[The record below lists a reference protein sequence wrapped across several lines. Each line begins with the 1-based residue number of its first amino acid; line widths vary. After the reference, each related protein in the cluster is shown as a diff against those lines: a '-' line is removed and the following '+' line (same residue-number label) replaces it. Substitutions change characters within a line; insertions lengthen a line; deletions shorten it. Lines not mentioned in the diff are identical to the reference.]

1 MLMLKLYPFI
11 QEIINCETTIE
22 KMEVFNRW
30 NLSECR
36 VFLFDEEKSNFGN
49 IGKSISYGKFNLIGL
64 GDYQKIWVIDKN
76 TVNAKDNFLP
86 VVRIINY
93 DLNIFT
99 YIDGL
104 YIGKDVPDKKNL
116 IRFLHEIKLLRLT
129 NNISTALMERYT
141 TPINSKL
148 LARMIKSYVYFDSI
162 NFEVFQ
168 SNMPQTLKPDKYF
181 WMKEIWEDAEAYLR
195 NAEAIQQYEAV
206 CCYIL
211 KAFIL
216 KNTNNLSIKAKVAE
230 FKRYCFEDLCVFLE
244 LEMFLLILFLK
255 NDSSVQK
262 IFKKLQLGAKEL
274 IDKIHNT
281 AWDIFHIRLL
291 EQSTLFNCIEN
302 PDVIYLH
309 YFATA
314 DSGLAEV
321 LRANPIKMMVY
332 YNEKIISIR
341 RYNAPDFFTQGE
353 LDYYTTEEKVRLR
366 AEKVQNIDFCSIKR
380 GLSSELDNLLLN
392 FNNSVP

>member
-1 MLMLKLYPFI
+1 MDKIYPFI
-11 QEIINCETTIE
+11 QELVKCETTIQ

-30 NLSECR
+30 NLHECR

-49 IGKSISYGKFNLIGL
+49 IGKSFSYGKFNLIGL

-76 TVNAKDNFLP
+76 TVNAKDNYLP

-99 YIDGL
+99 YIHDL
-104 YIGKDVPDKKNL
+104 YRGRNVPDKENL
-116 IRFLHEIKLLRLT
+116 IRFLHEIKSLHLT

-141 TPINSKL
+141 TPINREL
-148 LARMIKSYVYFDSI
+148 LAKMIESYVYFDSI

-168 SNMPQTLKPDKYF
+168 SNVPQTLKPDKYI
-181 WMKEIWEDAEAYLR
+181 WMKEIWEDAEYYLS
-195 NAEAIQQYEAV
+195 NDEVIQHYEAV

-216 KNTNNLSIKAKVAE
+216 KNTKNISTKARVAE
-230 FKRYCFEDLCVFLE
+230 FKRYCIEDLCVFLE
-244 LEMFLLILFLK
+244 LEMALLILFLK
-255 NDSSVQK
+255 NDSAVQE
-262 IFKKLQLGAKEL
+262 IFKKLQLKADKL

-291 EQSTLFNCIEN
+291 EQSTLLDCIEN

-314 DSGLAEV
+314 DSGLSEV
-321 LRANPIKMMVY
+321 LRANPIKMLVY
-332 YNEKIISIR
+332 YNEKVIPIR
-341 RYNAPDFFTQGE
+341 RYDANDFFTQDE
-353 LDYYTTEEKVRLR
+353 LDSYTTEEKIRLR
-366 AEKVQNIDFCSIKR
+366 AEKVQGIDFCSIKQR
-380 GLSSELDNLLLN
+380 LSSELGDLLTK
-392 FNNSVP
+392 

>member
-1 MLMLKLYPFI
+1 MLEIYPFI
-11 QEIINCETTIE
+11 QELVKCETTIQ

-30 NLSECR
+30 NFHECR

-49 IGKSISYGKFNLIGL
+49 IGKSFSYGKFNLIGL

-86 VVRIINY
+86 VARIVNY

-99 YIDGL
+99 YIHDL
-104 YIGKDVPDKKNL
+104 YRGRNILDKENL
-116 IRFLHEIKLLRLT
+116 IRFLHEIKSLRLT

-141 TPINSKL
+141 TPINREL
-148 LARMIKSYVYFDSI
+148 LAKMIESYVYFDSI

-168 SNMPQTLKPDKYF
+168 SNVPQTLKPDKYI
-181 WMKEIWEDAEAYLR
+181 WMKEIWEDAEYYLS
-195 NAEAIQQYEAV
+195 NDEVIQHYEAV

-216 KNTNNLSIKAKVAE
+216 KNTKNLSTKAKVAE
-230 FKRYCFEDLCVFLE
+230 FKRYCIEDLCVFLE
-244 LEMFLLILFLK
+244 LEMTLLILFLK
-255 NDSSVQK
+255 NDSAVQE
-262 IFKKLQLGAKEL
+262 IFKKLQLKADKL

-291 EQSTLFNCIEN
+291 EQSTLLNCIEN

-321 LRANPIKMMVY
+321 LRANPIKMLVY
-332 YNEKIISIR
+332 YNKIIIPIR
-341 RYNAPDFFTQGE
+341 RYDAKDFFTQDE
-353 LDYYTTEEKVRLR
+353 LDSYTTEEKIRLR
-366 AEKVQNIDFCSIKR
+366 AEKVQGIDFCSIKQR
-380 GLSSELDNLLLN
+380 LSSELGDLLTK
-392 FNNSVP
+392 

>member
-1 MLMLKLYPFI
+1 MLEIYPFI
-11 QEIINCETTIE
+11 QELVKCETTIQ

-30 NLSECR
+30 NFHECR

-49 IGKSISYGKFNLIGL
+49 IGKSFSYGKFNLIGL

-86 VVRIINY
+86 VARIVNY

-99 YIDGL
+99 YIHDL
-104 YIGKDVPDKKNL
+104 YRGRNILDKENL
-116 IRFLHEIKLLRLT
+116 IRFLHEIKSLRLT

-141 TPINSKL
+141 TPINREL
-148 LARMIKSYVYFDSI
+148 LAKMIESYVYFDSI

-168 SNMPQTLKPDKYF
+168 SNVPQTLKPDKYI
-181 WMKEIWEDAEAYLR
+181 WMKEIWEDAEYYLS
-195 NAEAIQQYEAV
+195 NDEVIQHYEAV

-216 KNTNNLSIKAKVAE
+216 KNTKNLSTKAKVAE
-230 FKRYCFEDLCVFLE
+230 FKRYCIEDLCVFLE
-244 LEMFLLILFLK
+244 LEMTLLILFLK
-255 NDSSVQK
+255 NDSAVQE
-262 IFKKLQLGAKEL
+262 IFKKLQLKADKL

-291 EQSTLFNCIEN
+291 EQSTLLNCIEN

-321 LRANPIKMMVY
+321 LRANPIKMLVY
-332 YNEKIISIR
+332 YNEKVIPIR
-341 RYNAPDFFTQGE
+341 RYDAKDFFTQDE
-353 LDYYTTEEKVRLR
+353 LDSYTTEEKIRLR
-366 AEKVQNIDFCSIKR
+366 AEKVQGIDFCSIKQ
-380 GLSSELDNLLLN
+380 GLVSELGDFLTK
-392 FNNSVP
+392 

>member
-1 MLMLKLYPFI
+1 MLEIYPFI
-11 QEIINCETTIE
+11 QELVKCETTIQ

-30 NLSECR
+30 NLHKCR

-49 IGKSISYGKFNLIGL
+49 IGKSFSYGKFNLIGL

-86 VVRIINY
+86 VARIVNY

-99 YIDGL
+99 YIHDL
-104 YIGKDVPDKKNL
+104 YRGRNILDKENL
-116 IRFLHEIKLLRLT
+116 IRFLHEIKSLRLT

-141 TPINSKL
+141 TPINREL
-148 LARMIKSYVYFDSI
+148 LARMIESYVYFDSL

-168 SNMPQTLKPDKYF
+168 SNMPQLLKPDKYI
-181 WMKEIWEDAEAYLR
+181 WMKEIWEDAEYYLS
-195 NAEAIQQYEAV
+195 NDEVIQHYEAV

-216 KNTNNLSIKAKVAE
+216 KNTKNLSTKAKVAE
-230 FKRYCFEDLCVFLE
+230 FKRYCIEDLCVFLE
-244 LEMFLLILFLK
+244 LEMTLLILFLK
-255 NDSSVQK
+255 NDSAVQE
-262 IFKKLQLGAKEL
+262 IFKKLQLKADKL

-291 EQSTLFNCIEN
+291 EQSTLLNCIEN

-321 LRANPIKMMVY
+321 LRANPIKMLVY
-332 YNEKIISIR
+332 YNKIIIPIR
-341 RYNAPDFFTQGE
+341 RYDAKDFFTQDE
-353 LDYYTTEEKVRLR
+353 LDSYTTEEKIRLR
-366 AEKVQNIDFCSIKR
+366 AEKVQGLDFCSIKQR
-380 GLSSELDNLLLN
+380 LSSELGNLLTK
-392 FNNSVP
+392 

>member
-1 MLMLKLYPFI
+1 MLEIYPFI
-11 QEIINCETTIE
+11 QELVKCETTIQ

-30 NLSECR
+30 NLHKCR

-49 IGKSISYGKFNLIGL
+49 IGKSFSYGKFNLIGL

-86 VVRIINY
+86 VARIVNY

-99 YIDGL
+99 YIHDL
-104 YIGKDVPDKKNL
+104 YRGRNILDKENL
-116 IRFLHEIKLLRLT
+116 IRFLHEIKSLRLT

-141 TPINSKL
+141 TPINREL
-148 LARMIKSYVYFDSI
+148 LAKMIESYVYFDSI

-168 SNMPQTLKPDKYF
+168 SNAPQTLKPDKYI
-181 WMKEIWEDAEAYLR
+181 WMKEIWEDVEYYLS
-195 NAEAIQQYEAV
+195 NDEVIQHYEAV

-216 KNTNNLSIKAKVAE
+216 KNTKNLSTKAKVAE
-230 FKRYCFEDLCVFLE
+230 FKRYCIEDLCVFLE
-244 LEMFLLILFLK
+244 LEMTLLILFLK
-255 NDSSVQK
+255 NDSAVQE
-262 IFKKLQLGAKEL
+262 IFKKLQLKADKL

-291 EQSTLFNCIEN
+291 EQSTLLNCIEN

-321 LRANPIKMMVY
+321 LRANPIKMLVY
-332 YNEKIISIR
+332 YNKIIIPIR
-341 RYNAPDFFTQGE
+341 RYDAKDFFTQDE
-353 LDYYTTEEKVRLR
+353 LDSYTTEEKIRLR
-366 AEKVQNIDFCSIKR
+366 AEKVQGLDFCSIKQR
-380 GLSSELDNLLLN
+380 LSSELGNLLTK
-392 FNNSVP
+392 

>member
-1 MLMLKLYPFI
+1 MLEIYPFI
-11 QEIINCETTIE
+11 QELINCETTIQ

-30 NLSECR
+30 NLHECR

-49 IGKSISYGKFNLIGL
+49 IGKSFSYGKFNLIGL

-86 VVRIINY
+86 VARIVNY

-99 YIDGL
+99 YIHDL
-104 YIGKDVPDKKNL
+104 YRGRNIPDKENL
-116 IRFLHEIKLLRLT
+116 IRFLHEIKSLRLT

-141 TPINSKL
+141 TPINREL
-148 LARMIKSYVYFDSI
+148 LAKMIESYVYFDSI

-168 SNMPQTLKPDKYF
+168 SNAPQTLKPDKYI
-181 WMKEIWEDAEAYLR
+181 WMKEIWEDAEYYLS
-195 NAEAIQQYEAV
+195 NDEVIQHYEAV

-216 KNTNNLSIKAKVAE
+216 KNTKNISTKARVAE
-230 FKRYCFEDLCVFLE
+230 FKRYCIEDLCVFLE
-244 LEMFLLILFLK
+244 LEMTLLILFLK
-255 NDSSVQK
+255 NDSAVQE
-262 IFKKLQLGAKEL
+262 IFKKLQLKADKL

-291 EQSTLFNCIEN
+291 EQSTLLDCIEN

-321 LRANPIKMMVY
+321 LRANPIKMLVY
-332 YNEKIISIR
+332 YNEKVIPIR
-341 RYNAPDFFTQGE
+341 RYDAKDFFTQDE
-353 LDYYTTEEKVRLR
+353 LDSYTTEEKIRLR
-366 AEKVQNIDFCSIKR
+366 AEKVQGIDFCSIKQR
-380 GLSSELDNLLLN
+380 LSSELGDLLIN
-392 FNNSVP
+392 

>member
-1 MLMLKLYPFI
+1 MNILKMYPFI
-11 QEIINCETTIE
+11 QEIINCETTLQ

-30 NLSECR
+30 NLPKCR
-36 VFLFDEEKSNFGN
+36 ILLFDEEKSNFGN
-49 IGKSISYGKFNLIGL
+49 IAKSISYGKFNLIGL

-76 TVNAKDNFLP
+76 TVNAKDNVLP
-86 VVRIINY
+86 VLRIINY

-99 YIDGL
+99 YIHDL
-104 YIGKDVPDKKNL
+104 YRGRSVPDKENL
-116 IRFLHEIKLLRLT
+116 IRFLHEIKSLGLT

-141 TPINSKL
+141 TPINREL
-148 LARMIKSYVYFDSI
+148 LARMIESYVYFDSI

-168 SNMPQTLKPDKYF
+168 SNMSQTLKPDKYI
-181 WMKEIWEDAEAYLR
+181 WMKEIWE
-195 NAEAIQQYEAV
+195 NAETYLNNDEVLQHYEAL

-216 KNTNNLSIKAKVAE
+216 KNTKNLSTEAKVAE

-244 LEMFLLILFLK
+244 LEMPLLILFLK
-255 NDSSVQK
+255 NDSSVQE
-262 IFKKLQLGAKEL
+262 IFKKLQLGANKL

-291 EQSTLFNCIEN
+291 EQSTLLNYIEN

-314 DSGLAEV
+314 DSGVVEV
-321 LRANPIKMMVY
+321 LRANPIKMLVY
-332 YNEKIISIR
+332 YNENLIPIR
-341 RYNAPDFFTQGE
+341 RYDALDFFTQDE
-353 LDYYTTEEKVRLR
+353 IDFYTTVEKTTLR
-366 AEKVQNIDFCSIKR
+366 ETKVQSIDFCSIKQE
-380 GLSSELDNLLLN
+380 LVSELGDFLTK
-392 FNNSVP
+392 

>member
-1 MLMLKLYPFI
+1 MLELYPFI
-11 QEIINCETTIE
+11 QEIINCETTIQ
-22 KMEVFNRW
+22 KMQVFNRW
-30 NLSECR
+30 NLNECR

-76 TVNAKDNFLP
+76 TVNAKYNFLP
-86 VVRIINY
+86 VARIINY

-99 YIDGL
+99 YIHDL
-104 YIGKDVPDKKNL
+104 YRGRNVPDKENL
-116 IRFLHEIKLLRLT
+116 IRFLHEIKSLHLT

-141 TPINSKL
+141 TPINREL
-148 LARMIKSYVYFDSI
+148 LAKMIESYVYFDSI

-168 SNMPQTLKPDKYF
+168 SNVPQTLKPDKYI
-181 WMKEIWEDAEAYLR
+181 WMKEIWEDAEYYLS
-195 NAEAIQQYEAV
+195 NDEVIQHYEAV

-216 KNTNNLSIKAKVAE
+216 KNTKNLSTKAKVAE
-230 FKRYCFEDLCVFLE
+230 FKRYCIEDLCVFLE
-244 LEMFLLILFLK
+244 LEMTLLILFLK
-255 NDSSVQK
+255 NDSAVQE
-262 IFKKLQLGAKEL
+262 IFKKLQLKADKL

-291 EQSTLFNCIEN
+291 EQSTLLNCIEN

-321 LRANPIKMMVY
+321 LRANPIKMLVY
-332 YNEKIISIR
+332 YNKIIIPIR
-341 RYNAPDFFTQGE
+341 RYDAKDFFTQDE
-353 LDYYTTEEKVRLR
+353 LDSYTTEEKIRLR
-366 AEKVQNIDFCSIKR
+366 AEKVQGLDFCSIKQR
-380 GLSSELDNLLLN
+380 LSSELGNLLTK
-392 FNNSVP
+392 

>member
-1 MLMLKLYPFI
+1 MLELYPFI
-11 QEIINCETTIE
+11 QEIINCETTIQ

-30 NLSECR
+30 GLNECR

-64 GDYQKIWVIDKN
+64 GDYQRIWVIDKN
-76 TVNAKDNFLP
+76 TVNAKVNYLN
-86 VVRIINY
+86 VVRIVNY
-93 DLNIFT
+93 DLNMFT
-99 YIDGL
+99 YIHDL
-104 YIGKDVPDKKNL
+104 YRGRNVPDKENL
-116 IRFLHEIKLLRLT
+116 IRFLHEIKSLHLT

-141 TPINSKL
+141 TPINRQL
-148 LARMIKSYVYFDSI
+148 LARMIESYVYFDSL

-168 SNMPQTLKPDKYF
+168 SNMHQILKPDKYI
-181 WMKEIWEDAEAYLR
+181 WMKEIWEVAEAYLS
-195 NAEAIQQYEAV
+195 NDEAIQQYEML

-216 KNTNNLSIKAKVAE
+216 KNTKDLSTEDKVAE

-244 LEMFLLILFLK
+244 LEMPLLILFLK
-255 NDSSVQK
+255 NDSSVQE

-291 EQSTLFNCIEN
+291 EQSTLWDYINN

-321 LRANPIKMMVY
+321 LRANPIKILVY
-332 YNEKIISIR
+332 YNEKIMPIR
-341 RYNAPDFFTQGE
+341 RYDVRDFFTQDE
-353 LDYYTTEEKVRLR
+353 LDSYMNEGKVRLR
-366 AEKVQNIDFCSIKR
+366 VEKVQSLDFCSIKQR
-380 GLSSELDNLLLN
+380 LNDELGDLLTK
-392 FNNSVP
+392 

>member
-1 MLMLKLYPFI
+1 MLELYPFI
-11 QEIINCETTIE
+11 QEIINCETIIQ

-30 NLSECR
+30 NLNECR

-49 IGKSISYGKFNLIGL
+49 IGKSISHGKFNMIGL
-64 GDYQKIWVIDKN
+64 GDYQRTWVIDKN
-76 TVNAKDNFLP
+76 TMNAKNNLLP
-86 VVRIINY
+86 VARIINY

-99 YIDGL
+99 YIHDL
-104 YIGKDVPDKKNL
+104 YRGRNVPDKENL
-116 IRFLHEIKLLRLT
+116 IRFLYEIKSLSLT
-129 NNISTALMERYT
+129 NDISTALMERYT
-141 TPINSKL
+141 SSINREL
-148 LARMIKSYVYFDSI
+148 LARMIESYVYFDSI

-168 SNMPQTLKPDKYF
+168 SNVPQTLKASEYN
-181 WMKEIWEDAEAYLR
+181 WMKEIWEDAEAYLS
-195 NAEAIQQYEAV
+195 NDEVIQQYEAV

-216 KNTNNLSIKAKVAE
+216 KNTKNLSTEAKIAE

-244 LEMFLLILFLK
+244 LEMTLLILFLK
-255 NDSSVQK
+255 NDSSVQE

-291 EQSTLFNCIEN
+291 EKSTLFNCIEN
-302 PDVIYLH
+302 PDVVYLH

-321 LRANPIKMMVY
+321 LRANPIKMLVY
-332 YNEKIISIR
+332 YNERIISIR
-341 RYNAPDFFTQGE
+341 RYGRQDFLTEDE
-353 LDYYTTEEKVRLR
+353 LNSYITEETVRLR
-366 AEKVQNIDFCSIKR
+366 AEKVKSIDFCSIKQR
-380 GLSSELDNLLLN
+380 LSSELGDLLTK
-392 FNNSVP
+392 

>member
-1 MLMLKLYPFI
+1 MLEIYPFI
-11 QEIINCETTIE
+11 QELVKCETTIQ

-30 NLSECR
+30 NLHKCR

-49 IGKSISYGKFNLIGL
+49 IGKSFSYGKFNLIGL

-86 VVRIINY
+86 VARIVNY

-99 YIDGL
+99 YIHDL
-104 YIGKDVPDKKNL
+104 YRGRNILDKENL
-116 IRFLHEIKLLRLT
+116 IRFLHEIKSLRLT

-141 TPINSKL
+141 TPINREL
-148 LARMIKSYVYFDSI
+148 LAKMIESYVYFDSI

-168 SNMPQTLKPDKYF
+168 SNVPQTLKPDKYI
-181 WMKEIWEDAEAYLR
+181 WMKEIWEDAEYYLS
-195 NAEAIQQYEAV
+195 NDEVIQHYEAV

-216 KNTNNLSIKAKVAE
+216 KNTKNLSTKAKVAE
-230 FKRYCFEDLCVFLE
+230 FKRYCIEDLCVFLE
-244 LEMFLLILFLK
+244 LEMTLLILFLK
-255 NDSSVQK
+255 NDSAVQE
-262 IFKKLQLGAKEL
+262 IFKKLQLKADKL

-291 EQSTLFNCIEN
+291 EQSTLLNCIEN

-321 LRANPIKMMVY
+321 LRANPIKMLVY
-332 YNEKIISIR
+332 YNKIIIPIR
-341 RYNAPDFFTQGE
+341 RYDAKDFFTQDE
-353 LDYYTTEEKVRLR
+353 LDSYTTEEKIRLR
-366 AEKVQNIDFCSIKR
+366 AEKVQGLDFCSIKQR
-380 GLSSELDNLLLN
+380 LSSELGNLLTK
-392 FNNSVP
+392 

>member
-1 MLMLKLYPFI
+1 MLEIYPFI
-11 QEIINCETTIE
+11 QELVKCETTIQ

-30 NLSECR
+30 NLHKCR

-49 IGKSISYGKFNLIGL
+49 IGKSFSYGKFNLIGL

-86 VVRIINY
+86 VARIVNY

-99 YIDGL
+99 YIHDL
-104 YIGKDVPDKKNL
+104 YRGRNILDKENL
-116 IRFLHEIKLLRLT
+116 IRFLHEIKSLRLT

-141 TPINSKL
+141 TPINREL
-148 LARMIKSYVYFDSI
+148 LAKMIESYVYFDSI

-168 SNMPQTLKPDKYF
+168 SNVPQTLKPDKYI
-181 WMKEIWEDAEAYLR
+181 WMKEIWEDAEYYLS
-195 NAEAIQQYEAV
+195 NDEVIQHYEAV

-216 KNTNNLSIKAKVAE
+216 KNTKNLSTKAKVAE
-230 FKRYCFEDLCVFLE
+230 FKRYCIEDLCVFLE
-244 LEMFLLILFLK
+244 LEMTLLILFLK
-255 NDSSVQK
+255 NDSAVQE
-262 IFKKLQLGAKEL
+262 IFKKLQLKADKL

-291 EQSTLFNCIEN
+291 EQSTLLNCIEN

-321 LRANPIKMMVY
+321 LRANPIKMLVY
-332 YNEKIISIR
+332 YNKIIIPIR
-341 RYNAPDFFTQGE
+341 RYDAKDFFTQDE
-353 LDYYTTEEKVRLR
+353 LDSYTTEEKIRLR
-366 AEKVQNIDFCSIKR
+366 AEKVQGIDFCSIKQR
-380 GLSSELDNLLLN
+380 LSSELGDLLTK
-392 FNNSVP
+392 

>member
-1 MLMLKLYPFI
+1 MLEIYPFI
-11 QEIINCETTIE
+11 QELVKCETTIQ

-30 NLSECR
+30 NLHKCR

-49 IGKSISYGKFNLIGL
+49 IGKSFSYGKFNLIGL

-86 VVRIINY
+86 VARIVNY

-99 YIDGL
+99 YIHDL
-104 YIGKDVPDKKNL
+104 YRGRNILDKENL
-116 IRFLHEIKLLRLT
+116 IRFLHEIKSLRLT

-141 TPINSKL
+141 SSINREL
-148 LARMIKSYVYFDSI
+148 LARMIESYVYFDSI

-168 SNMPQTLKPDKYF
+168 SNVPQTLKASEYN
-181 WMKEIWEDAEAYLR
+181 WMKEIWEDAEAYLS
-195 NAEAIQQYEAV
+195 NDEVIQQYEAV

-216 KNTNNLSIKAKVAE
+216 KNTKNLSTEAKIAE

-244 LEMFLLILFLK
+244 LEMTLLILFLK
-255 NDSSVQK
+255 NDSSVQE

-291 EQSTLFNCIEN
+291 EQSTLLNCIEN

-321 LRANPIKMMVY
+321 LRANPIKMLVY
-332 YNEKIISIR
+332 YNERIISIR
-341 RYNAPDFFTQGE
+341 RYGRQDFLTEDE
-353 LDYYTTEEKVRLR
+353 LNSYITEETVRLR
-366 AEKVQNIDFCSIKR
+366 AEKVKSIDFCSIKQR
-380 GLSSELDNLLLN
+380 LSSELGDLLTK
-392 FNNSVP
+392 

>member
-1 MLMLKLYPFI
+1 MLEIYPFI
-11 QEIINCETTIE
+11 QELVKCETTIQ

-30 NLSECR
+30 NLHKCR

-49 IGKSISYGKFNLIGL
+49 IGKSFSYGKFNLIGL

-86 VVRIINY
+86 VARIVNY

-99 YIDGL
+99 YIHDL
-104 YIGKDVPDKKNL
+104 YRGRNILDKENL
-116 IRFLHEIKLLRLT
+116 IRFLHEIKSLRLT

-141 TPINSKL
+141 TPINREL
-148 LARMIKSYVYFDSI
+148 LAKMIESYVYFDSI
-162 NFEVFQ
+162 NFELFQ
-168 SNMPQTLKPDKYF
+168 SNVPQTLKPDKYI
-181 WMKEIWEDAEAYLR
+181 WMKEIWEDAEYYLS
-195 NAEAIQQYEAV
+195 NDEVIQHYEAV

-216 KNTNNLSIKAKVAE
+216 KNTKNLSTKAKVAE
-230 FKRYCFEDLCVFLE
+230 FKRYCIEDLCVFLE
-244 LEMFLLILFLK
+244 LEMTLLILFLK
-255 NDSSVQK
+255 NDSAVQE
-262 IFKKLQLGAKEL
+262 IFKKLQLKADKL

-291 EQSTLFNCIEN
+291 EQSTLLNCIEN

-321 LRANPIKMMVY
+321 LRANPIKMLVY
-332 YNEKIISIR
+332 YNKIIIPIR
-341 RYNAPDFFTQGE
+341 RYDAKDFFTQDE
-353 LDYYTTEEKVRLR
+353 LDSYTTEEKIRLR
-366 AEKVQNIDFCSIKR
+366 AEKVQGLDFCSIKQR
-380 GLSSELDNLLLN
+380 LSSELGNLLTK
-392 FNNSVP
+392 

>member
-1 MLMLKLYPFI
+1 MFELYPFI
-11 QEIINCETTIE
+11 KEIINCETIMQ

-30 NLSECR
+30 SLSECR

-64 GDYQKIWVIDKN
+64 GDYQKTWVIDKN
-76 TVNAKDNFLP
+76 TMNAKNNFLP
-86 VVRIINY
+86 VARIINY

-99 YIDGL
+99 YIHDL
-104 YIGKDVPDKKNL
+104 YRGRNVPDKENL
-116 IRFLHEIKLLRLT
+116 IRFLYEIKSLSLT

-141 TPINSKL
+141 SSINREL
-148 LARMIKSYVYFDSI
+148 LARMIESYVYFDSI

-168 SNMPQTLKPDKYF
+168 SNVPQTLKASEYN
-181 WMKEIWEDAEAYLR
+181 WMKEIWEDAEAYLS
-195 NAEAIQQYEAV
+195 NDEVIQQYEAV

-216 KNTNNLSIKAKVAE
+216 KNTKNLSTDAKIAE

-244 LEMFLLILFLK
+244 LEMTLLILFLK
-255 NDSSVQK
+255 NDSSVQE

-291 EQSTLFNCIEN
+291 EKSTLFNCIEN
-302 PDVIYLH
+302 PDVVYLH

-314 DSGLAEV
+314 DSGVVEV
-321 LRANPIKMMVY
+321 LRANPIKMLIY
-332 YNEKIISIR
+332 YNERIISIR
-341 RYNAPDFFTQGE
+341 RYNLLDFFTQDE
-353 LDYYTTEEKVRLR
+353 IDSYNTEEKVRLR
-366 AEKVQNIDFCSIKR
+366 TEKVQSIDFCSIKQR
-380 GLSSELDNLLLN
+380 LSSELGDLLTK
-392 FNNSVP
+392 

>member
-1 MLMLKLYPFI
+1 MLEIYPFI
-11 QEIINCETTIE
+11 QELVKCETTIQ

-30 NLSECR
+30 NLHKCR

-49 IGKSISYGKFNLIGL
+49 IGKSFSYGKFNLIGL

-86 VVRIINY
+86 VARIVNY

-99 YIDGL
+99 YIHDL
-104 YIGKDVPDKKNL
+104 YRGRNILDKENL
-116 IRFLHEIKLLRLT
+116 IRFLHEIKSLRLT

-141 TPINSKL
+141 TPINREL
-148 LARMIKSYVYFDSI
+148 LAKMIESYVYFDSI

-168 SNMPQTLKPDKYF
+168 SNVTQTLKPDKYI
-181 WMKEIWEDAEAYLR
+181 WMKEIWEDAEYYLS
-195 NAEAIQQYEAV
+195 NDEVIQHYEAV

-216 KNTNNLSIKAKVAE
+216 KNTKNLSTKAKVAE
-230 FKRYCFEDLCVFLE
+230 FKRYCIEDLCVFLE
-244 LEMFLLILFLK
+244 LEMTLLILFLK
-255 NDSSVQK
+255 NDSAVQE
-262 IFKKLQLGAKEL
+262 IFKKLQLKADKL

-291 EQSTLFNCIEN
+291 EQSTLLNCIEK

-321 LRANPIKMMVY
+321 LRANPIKMLVY
-332 YNEKIISIR
+332 YNKIIIPIR
-341 RYNAPDFFTQGE
+341 RYDAKDFFTQDE
-353 LDYYTTEEKVRLR
+353 LDSYTTEEKIRLR
-366 AEKVQNIDFCSIKR
+366 AEKVQGLDFCSIKQR
-380 GLSSELDNLLLN
+380 LSSELGNLLTK
-392 FNNSVP
+392 

>member
-1 MLMLKLYPFI
+1 MLEIYPFI
-11 QEIINCETTIE
+11 QELVKCETTIQ

-30 NLSECR
+30 NLHKCR

-49 IGKSISYGKFNLIGL
+49 IGKSFSYGKFNLIGL

-86 VVRIINY
+86 VARIVNY

-99 YIDGL
+99 YIHDL
-104 YIGKDVPDKKNL
+104 YRGRNILDKENL
-116 IRFLHEIKLLRLT
+116 IRFLHEIKSLRLT

-141 TPINSKL
+141 TPINREL
-148 LARMIKSYVYFDSI
+148 LAKMIESYVYFDSI

-168 SNMPQTLKPDKYF
+168 SNVPQTLKPDKYI
-181 WMKEIWEDAEAYLR
+181 WMKEIWEDAEYYLS
-195 NAEAIQQYEAV
+195 NDEVIQHYEAV

-216 KNTNNLSIKAKVAE
+216 KNTKNLSTKAKVAE
-230 FKRYCFEDLCVFLE
+230 FKRYCIEDLCVFLE
-244 LEMFLLILFLK
+244 LEMTLLILFLK
-255 NDSSVQK
+255 NDSAVQE
-262 IFKKLQLGAKEL
+262 IFKKLQLKADKL

-291 EQSTLFNCIEN
+291 EQSTLLNCIEN

-321 LRANPIKMMVY
+321 LRANPIKMLVY
-332 YNEKIISIR
+332 YNKIIIPIR
-341 RYNAPDFFTQGE
+341 RYDAKDFFTQDE
-353 LDYYTTEEKVRLR
+353 LDSYTTEEKIRLR
-366 AEKVQNIDFCSIKR
+366 VEKVQGLDFCSIKQR
-380 GLSSELDNLLLN
+380 LSSELGNLLTK
-392 FNNSVP
+392 

>member
-1 MLMLKLYPFI
+1 MLELYPFI
-11 QEIINCETTIE
+11 QEIINCETTIQ

-30 NLSECR
+30 NLHESR
-36 VFLFDEEKSNFGN
+36 VLLFDEEKSNFGN
-49 IGKSISYGKFNLIGL
+49 IGKSFRYGKFNLIGL

-86 VVRIINY
+86 VARIINY

-99 YIDGL
+99 YIHDL
-104 YIGKDVPDKKNL
+104 YRGRNVPDKENL
-116 IRFLHEIKLLRLT
+116 IRFLHEIKSLRLT

-141 TPINSKL
+141 TPINREL
-148 LARMIKSYVYFDSI
+148 LARMIESYVYFDSL

-168 SNMPQTLKPDKYF
+168 SNMPQLLKPDKYI
-181 WMKEIWEDAEAYLR
+181 WMKEIWEVAEAYLS
-195 NAEAIQQYEAV
+195 NDEAIQQYEMV

-216 KNTNNLSIKAKVAE
+216 KNTQNLSTKAKVAE
-230 FKRYCFEDLCVFLE
+230 FKRYCIEDLCVFLE
-244 LEMFLLILFLK
+244 LEMTLLILFLK
-255 NDSSVQK
+255 NDSAVQE
-262 IFKKLQLGAKEL
+262 IFKKLQLKADKL

-291 EQSTLFNCIEN
+291 EQSTLLNCIEN

-314 DSGLAEV
+314 DSGAAEV
-321 LRANPIKMMVY
+321 LRANPIKMLVC
-332 YNEKIISIR
+332 YNGNLIPIR
-341 RYNAPDFFTQGE
+341 RYDALDFFTQDEIGF
-353 LDYYTTEEKVRLR
+353 YTTEEKITLR
-366 AEKVQNIDFCSIKR
+366 ETKVQSINFCYIKQ
-380 GLSSELDNLLLN
+380 GLISELGDFLTK
-392 FNNSVP
+392 

>member
-1 MLMLKLYPFI
+1 MNILKMYPFI
-11 QEIINCETTIE
+11 QEIINCETTLQ

-30 NLSECR
+30 NLPKCR
-36 VFLFDEEKSNFGN
+36 ILLFDEEKSNFGN
-49 IGKSISYGKFNLIGL
+49 IAKSISYGKFNLIGL

-76 TVNAKDNFLP
+76 TVNDKDNFLP
-86 VVRIINY
+86 VARIINY

-99 YIDGL
+99 YIHDL
-104 YIGKDVPDKKNL
+104 YRGRSVPDKENL
-116 IRFLHEIKLLRLT
+116 IRFLHEIKSLGLT

-141 TPINSKL
+141 TPINREL
-148 LARMIKSYVYFDSI
+148 LARMIESYVYFDSI

-168 SNMPQTLKPDKYF
+168 SNAPQTLKPDKYI
-181 WMKEIWEDAEAYLR
+181 WMKEIWEDAEYYLS
-195 NAEAIQQYEAV
+195 NDEVIQHYEAV

-216 KNTNNLSIKAKVAE
+216 KNTKNISTKARVAE
-230 FKRYCFEDLCVFLE
+230 FKRYCIEDLCVFLE
-244 LEMFLLILFLK
+244 LEMTLLILFLK
-255 NDSSVQK
+255 NDSAVQE
-262 IFKKLQLGAKEL
+262 IFKKLQLKADKL

-291 EQSTLFNCIEN
+291 EQSTLLDCIEN

-321 LRANPIKMMVY
+321 LRANPIKMLVY
-332 YNEKIISIR
+332 YNEKVIPIR
-341 RYNAPDFFTQGE
+341 RYDAKDFFTQDE
-353 LDYYTTEEKVRLR
+353 LDSYTTEEKIRLR
-366 AEKVQNIDFCSIKR
+366 AEKVQGIDFCSIKQR
-380 GLSSELDNLLLN
+380 LSSELGD
-392 FNNSVP
+392 

>member
-1 MLMLKLYPFI
+1 MLELYPFI
-11 QEIINCETTIE
+11 QEIINCETIIQ

-30 NLSECR
+30 NLNECR

-49 IGKSISYGKFNLIGL
+49 IGKSISHGKFNMIGL
-64 GDYQKIWVIDKN
+64 GDYQRTWVIDKN
-76 TVNAKDNFLP
+76 TMNAKNNLLP
-86 VVRIINY
+86 VARIINY

-99 YIDGL
+99 YIHDL
-104 YIGKDVPDKKNL
+104 YRGRNVPDKENL
-116 IRFLHEIKLLRLT
+116 IRFLYEIKSLSLT

-141 TPINSKL
+141 SSINREL
-148 LARMIKSYVYFDSI
+148 LARMIESYVYFDSI

-168 SNMPQTLKPDKYF
+168 SNVPQTLKASEYN
-181 WMKEIWEDAEAYLR
+181 WMKEIWEDAEAYLS
-195 NAEAIQQYEAV
+195 NDEVIQQYEAV

-216 KNTNNLSIKAKVAE
+216 KNTKNLSTEAKIAE

-244 LEMFLLILFLK
+244 LEMTLLILFLK
-255 NDSSVQK
+255 NDSSVQE

-291 EQSTLFNCIEN
+291 EKSTLFNCIEN
-302 PDVIYLH
+302 PDVVYLH

-321 LRANPIKMMVY
+321 LRANPIKMLVY
-332 YNEKIISIR
+332 YNERIISIR
-341 RYNAPDFFTQGE
+341 RYGRQDFLTEDE
-353 LDYYTTEEKVRLR
+353 LNSYITEETVRLR
-366 AEKVQNIDFCSIKR
+366 AEKVKSIDFCSIKQR
-380 GLSSELDNLLLN
+380 LSSELGDLLTK
-392 FNNSVP
+392 

>member
-1 MLMLKLYPFI
+1 MLELYPFI
-11 QEIINCETTIE
+11 QEIINCETTIQ
-22 KMEVFNRW
+22 KMQVFNRW
-30 NLSECR
+30 NLNECR

-49 IGKSISYGKFNLIGL
+49 IGKSFSYGKFNLIGL

-76 TVNAKDNFLP
+76 TVNAELNYLN
-86 VVRIINY
+86 VARIINY

-99 YIDGL
+99 YIHDL
-104 YIGKDVPDKKNL
+104 YRGRNVPDKENL
-116 IRFLHEIKLLRLT
+116 IRFLHEIKSLHLT

-141 TPINSKL
+141 TPINREL
-148 LARMIKSYVYFDSI
+148 LARMIESYVYFDI
-162 NFEVFQ
+162 LNFEVFQ
-168 SNMPQTLKPDKYF
+168 SNMPQLLKPDKYI
-181 WMKEIWEDAEAYLR
+181 WMKEIWEVAEAYLS
-195 NAEAIQQYEAV
+195 NDEAIQQYEMV

-216 KNTNNLSIKAKVAE
+216 KNAKDLSTEAKVAE

-244 LEMFLLILFLK
+244 LEMSLLILFLK
-255 NDSSVQK
+255 NDSSVQE

-291 EQSTLFNCIEN
+291 EQSTLCDYIKN

-321 LRANPIKMMVY
+321 LRANPIKMLVY
-332 YNEKIISIR
+332 YNEKIMPIR
-341 RYNAPDFFTQGE
+341 RYDVRDFLTQDE
-353 LDYYTTEEKVRLR
+353 LDSYATEEKVRLR
-366 AEKVQNIDFCSIKR
+366 VEKVQSINFCSIKQR
-380 GLSSELDNLLLN
+380 LNSELGDLLAK
-392 FNNSVP
+392 

>member
-1 MLMLKLYPFI
+1 MLELYPFI
-11 QEIINCETTIE
+11 QEIINCETTIQ

-30 NLSECR
+30 GLNECR

-49 IGKSISYGKFNLIGL
+49 IGKSISHGKFNLIGL
-64 GDYQKIWVIDKN
+64 GDYQKTWVIDKN
-76 TVNAKDNFLP
+76 TMNAKDNFLP
-86 VVRIINY
+86 VARIINY

-99 YIDGL
+99 YIHDL
-104 YIGKDVPDKKNL
+104 YRGRNVPDKENL
-116 IRFLHEIKLLRLT
+116 IRFLHEIKSLHLT

-141 TPINSKL
+141 TPINRQL
-148 LARMIKSYVYFDSI
+148 LARMIESYVYFDSL

-168 SNMPQTLKPDKYF
+168 SNMHQILKPDKYI
-181 WMKEIWEDAEAYLR
+181 WMKEIWEVAEAYLS
-195 NAEAIQQYEAV
+195 NDEAIQQYEML

-216 KNTNNLSIKAKVAE
+216 KNTKDLSTEDKVAE

-244 LEMFLLILFLK
+244 LEMPLLILFLK
-255 NDSSVQK
+255 NDSSVQE

-291 EQSTLFNCIEN
+291 EQSTLWDYINN

-321 LRANPIKMMVY
+321 LRANPIKMLVY
-332 YNEKIISIR
+332 YNEKIMPIR
-341 RYNAPDFFTQGE
+341 RYDVRDFFTQDE
-353 LDYYTTEEKVRLR
+353 LDSYMNEGKVRLR
-366 AEKVQNIDFCSIKR
+366 VEKVQSLDFCSIKQR
-380 GLSSELDNLLLN
+380 LNDELGDLLTK
-392 FNNSVP
+392 

>member
-1 MLMLKLYPFI
+1 MLEIYPFI
-11 QEIINCETTIE
+11 QELVKCETTIQ
-22 KMEVFNRW
+22 KIEVFNRW
-30 NLSECR
+30 NLHECR

-49 IGKSISYGKFNLIGL
+49 IGKSFSYGKFNLIGL

-86 VVRIINY
+86 VARIINY

-99 YIDGL
+99 YIHDL
-104 YIGKDVPDKKNL
+104 YRGRNVPDKENL
-116 IRFLHEIKLLRLT
+116 IRFLHEIKSLHLT

-141 TPINSKL
+141 TPINREL
-148 LARMIKSYVYFDSI
+148 LARMIESYVYFDSI

-168 SNMPQTLKPDKYF
+168 SNAPQTLKPDKYI
-181 WMKEIWEDAEAYLR
+181 WMKEIWEDAEYYLS
-195 NAEAIQQYEAV
+195 NDEVIQHYEAV

-216 KNTNNLSIKAKVAE
+216 KNTKNISTKARVAE
-230 FKRYCFEDLCVFLE
+230 FKRYCIEDLCVFLE
-244 LEMFLLILFLK
+244 LEMTLLILFLK
-255 NDSSVQK
+255 NDSSVQE
-262 IFKKLQLGAKEL
+262 IFKKLQLGAKKL

-291 EQSTLFNCIEN
+291 EQSTLLNCIEN

-314 DSGLAEV
+314 DSGLAEI
-321 LRANPIKMMVY
+321 LRANPIKMLVY
-332 YNEKIISIR
+332 YNENLIPIR
-341 RYNAPDFFTQGE
+341 RYDALDFFTQDE
-353 LDYYTTEEKVRLR
+353 IDFYTTEEEITLR
-366 AEKVQNIDFCSIKR
+366 KTKAQSIDFCSIKQ
-380 GLSSELDNLLLN
+380 GLVSELGDFLTK
-392 FNNSVP
+392 

>member
-1 MLMLKLYPFI
+1 MVEIYPFI
-11 QEIINCETTIE
+11 QELIKCETTIQR
-22 KMEVFNRW
+22 MEVFNRW
-30 NLSECR
+30 NLHDCR

-49 IGKSISYGKFNLIGL
+49 IGKSFSYGKFNLIGL

-76 TVNAKDNFLP
+76 AVNAKDNFLP
-86 VVRIINY
+86 VARIINY

-99 YIDGL
+99 YIHDL
-104 YIGKDVPDKKNL
+104 YRGRNVPDKENL
-116 IRFLHEIKLLRLT
+116 IKFLHEIKSLRLT

-141 TPINSKL
+141 TPINREL
-148 LARMIKSYVYFDSI
+148 LAKMIESYVYFDSI

-168 SNMPQTLKPDKYF
+168 SNVPQTLKPDKYI
-181 WMKEIWEDAEAYLR
+181 WMKEIWEDAEYYLS
-195 NAEAIQQYEAV
+195 NDEVIQHYEAV

-216 KNTNNLSIKAKVAE
+216 KNTKNLSTKAKVAE
-230 FKRYCFEDLCVFLE
+230 FKRYCIEDLCVFLE
-244 LEMFLLILFLK
+244 LEMTLLILFLK
-255 NDSSVQK
+255 NDSAVQE
-262 IFKKLQLGAKEL
+262 IFKKLQLKADKL

-291 EQSTLFNCIEN
+291 EQSTLLDCIEN

-321 LRANPIKMMVY
+321 LRANPIKMLVY
-332 YNEKIISIR
+332 YNEKVIPIR
-341 RYNAPDFFTQGE
+341 RYDAKDFFTQDE
-353 LDYYTTEEKVRLR
+353 LDSYTTEEKIRLR
-366 AEKVQNIDFCSIKR
+366 AEKVQGIDFCSIKQR
-380 GLSSELDNLLLN
+380 LSSELGDLLTK
-392 FNNSVP
+392 

>member
-1 MLMLKLYPFI
+1 MLEIYPFI
-11 QEIINCETTIE
+11 QELVKCETTIQ

-30 NLSECR
+30 NLHECR

-49 IGKSISYGKFNLIGL
+49 IGKSFSYGKFNLIGL

-86 VVRIINY
+86 VARIINY

-99 YIDGL
+99 YIHDL
-104 YIGKDVPDKKNL
+104 YRGRNVPDKENL
-116 IRFLHEIKLLRLT
+116 IKFLHEIKSLHLT

-141 TPINSKL
+141 TPINREL
-148 LARMIKSYVYFDSI
+148 LAKMIESYVYFDSI

-168 SNMPQTLKPDKYF
+168 SNVPQTLKPDKYI
-181 WMKEIWEDAEAYLR
+181 WMKEIWEDAEYYLS
-195 NAEAIQQYEAV
+195 NDEVIQHYEAV

-216 KNTNNLSIKAKVAE
+216 QNTKNLSTKVKVAE

-244 LEMFLLILFLK
+244 LEMTLLILFLK
-255 NDSSVQK
+255 NDSAVQE
-262 IFKKLQLGAKEL
+262 IFKKLQLKADKL

-291 EQSTLFNCIEN
+291 EQSTLLNCIEN

-321 LRANPIKMMVY
+321 LRANPIKMLVY
-332 YNEKIISIR
+332 YNKIIIPIR
-341 RYNAPDFFTQGE
+341 RYDAKDFFTQDE
-353 LDYYTTEEKVRLR
+353 LDSYTTEEKIRLR
-366 AEKVQNIDFCSIKR
+366 AEKVQGLDFCFIKQR
-380 GLSSELDNLLLN
+380 LSSELGNLLTK
-392 FNNSVP
+392 